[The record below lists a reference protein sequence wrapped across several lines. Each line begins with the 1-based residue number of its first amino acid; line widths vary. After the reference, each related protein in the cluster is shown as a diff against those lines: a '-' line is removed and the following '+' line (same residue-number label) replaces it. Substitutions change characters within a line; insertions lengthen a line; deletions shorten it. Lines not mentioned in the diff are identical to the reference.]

1 MIGVKSGM
9 QCLTLGLFNRN
20 VDTLIVD
27 VFPVL
32 DTPAKQ
38 MIWQFVYQLLT
49 YEEQEHCQ
57 SKISRFLGYKAP
69 GQYTFI
75 ILRCVT
81 STVYYPCEEEDETTT
96 ENVTSC
102 LKRTSTIISFFFPFT
117 LVMHVA
123 RSPTASTSTPSP

>member
-1 MIGVKSGM
+1 ML
-9 QCLTLGLFNRN
+9 CLVSCITCETSSTLTSDRTARQSLSRCLCFHGNRT

-38 MIWQFVYQLLT
+38 VIWQFIYQLLT

-69 GQYTFI
+69 GVCNHSSFLI
-75 ILRCVT
+75 FLVPMPFE
-81 STVYYPCEEEDETTT
+81 VYLYMN
-96 ENVTSC
+96 ENG
-102 LKRTSTIISFFFPFT
+102 
-117 LVMHVA
+117 LVSELDAVIGE
-123 RSPTASTSTPSP
+123 

>member
-1 MIGVKSGM
+1 MNEHNHKAAM
-9 QCLTLGLFNRN
+9 LFYLCFLCCRS

-38 MIWQFVYQLLT
+38 VIWQFVYQLLT

-69 GQYTFI
+69 GLCT
-75 ILRCVT
+75 L
-81 STVYYPCEEEDETTT
+81 
-96 ENVTSC
+96 C
-102 LKRTSTIISFFFPFT
+102 LFVF
-117 LVMHVA
+117 LVDKA
-123 RSPTASTSTPSP
+123 F

>member
-1 MIGVKSGM
+1 MLGQTPEPNVFHCTLIPVTSDRTARRSLSP
-9 QCLTLGLFNRN
+9 CLCFHGNRN

-38 MIWQFVYQLLT
+38 VIWQFVYQLLT

-69 GQYTFI
+69 GGGPRMSSSFI
-75 ILRCVT
+75 WIFCR
-81 STVYYPCEEEDETTT
+81 
-96 ENVTSC
+96 
-102 LKRTSTIISFFFPFT
+102 FP
-117 LVMHVA
+117 
-123 RSPTASTSTPSP
+123 RSM

>member
-1 MIGVKSGM
+1 MTSV
-9 QCLTLGLFNRN
+9 TLCFHGNRN

-38 MIWQFVYQLLT
+38 VIWQFVYQLLT

-69 GQYTFI
+69 GV
-75 ILRCVT
+75 CVHVRPVW
-81 STVYYPCEEEDETTT
+81 SFKFCE
-96 ENVTSC
+96 
-102 LKRTSTIISFFFPFT
+102 PF
-117 LVMHVA
+117 
-123 RSPTASTSTPSP
+123 

>member
-1 MIGVKSGM
+1 MLCQVPCIAYETSSALTGDRVARRSLSL
-9 QCLTLGLFNRN
+9 CLCFHGNRT

-38 MIWQFVYQLLT
+38 VIWQFVYQLLT

-69 GQYTFI
+69 GV
-75 ILRCVT
+75 C
-81 STVYYPCEEEDETTT
+81 SHW
-96 ENVTSC
+96 
-102 LKRTSTIISFFFPFT
+102 SFFIF
-117 LVMHVA
+117 LVPVLFKVCVHMNENGL
-123 RSPTASTSTPSP
+123 TSEQDAAIGE